1 MSGERGGGRWDRR
14 QRAREAALRML
25 YEMEVGR
32 LSPRDAA
39 LLHPLVGDDE
49 AIAFDDDE
57 SEQFA
62 VRLAQGAWEHREG
75 LDTIIADATTNWR
88 VERLSVLDRIVLRLA
103 VREWLAEPATPPR
116 VVLDEAIDLA
126 RRYSGDQAARFVNGV
141 LDGAFRRLRDEGRI
155 VD

>member
-1 MSGERGGGRWDRR
+1 MTAEGGGGRWDRR

-25 YEMEVGR
+25 YEMEIGR
-32 LSPRDAA
+32 LSPRDAVV
-39 LLHPLVGDDE
+39 LHALVGDEE
-49 AIAFDDDE
+49 AIAFDDDD
-57 SEQFA
+57 SERFA
-62 VRLAQGAWEHREG
+62 VRLAQGAWEQRDA
-75 LDTIIADATTNWR
+75 LDAIIAEATTNWR

-103 VREWLAEPATPPR
+103 VREWLAEPGTPPR

-141 LDGAFRRLRDEGRI
+141 LDGAFRRLRDEGKI